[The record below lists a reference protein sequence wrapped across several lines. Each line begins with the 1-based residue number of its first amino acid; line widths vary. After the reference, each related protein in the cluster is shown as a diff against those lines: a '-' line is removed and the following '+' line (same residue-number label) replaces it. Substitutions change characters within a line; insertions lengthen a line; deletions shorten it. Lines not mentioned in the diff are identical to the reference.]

1 MLESY
6 KCVSDMLRARRPSM
20 PVYCIYDEIYR
31 RTANNFVAGF
41 PGRVL
46 YAVKANNDPTV
57 IKLLHESGIV
67 HFDCASLK
75 EVELVSTHCPGATCY
90 FMVPVRIRGAATEA
104 QQRFGVRHFMVDHL
118 RGLEL
123 LAAEIDMC
131 KCVVFARMAVHH
143 IAALQDLSSKFGAPP
158 PAIPELLQAIREH
171 GAEPALAFN
180 VGSSV
185 TSPDAYRYAL
195 QLTRETLQKVP
206 FSVRLVDIGGGY
218 PRAYPDFKVP
228 PLQDY
233 FDAITEAIAE
243 LPIAKNGEI
252 MAEPGRSLAAPGMS
266 AVVEVLLCKE
276 DRIYINDGMYGV
288 FWELRFKE
296 HSRYP
301 SRVFRG
307 GELLEGKT
315 RSFRV
320 YGPTCDGTDVLTG
333 EVELP
338 ADITEGDY
346 IEFSLIGAYSLSG
359 RTDFN
364 GFYSDQIVRITSS
377 GRELPGL
384 E

>member
-1 MLESY
+1 MLQSFNSVNE
-6 KCVSDMLRARRPSM
+6 MLQNWRPTM

-31 RTANNFVAGF
+31 RTARNFVAGF

-46 YAVKANNDPTV
+46 YAVKANSEPTV
-57 IKLLHESGIV
+57 IKLLHESGIA

-75 EVELVSTHCPGATCY
+75 EIELIHTHCPGATAY
-90 FMVPVRIRGAATEA
+90 FMVPVRIRGAAREA
-104 QQRFGVRHFMVDHL
+104 QQRFGVRHFMVDHM

-123 LAAEIDMC
+123 LVNEIDMTG
-131 KCVVFARMAVHH
+131 CVVFARMAVQHM
-143 IAALQDLSSKFGAPP
+143 AAMQDFSSKFGAPS
-158 PAIPELLQAIREH
+158 ADVPEILQAIRQA

-185 TSPDAYRYAL
+185 TSPEAYRYAL

-206 FSVRLVDIGGGY
+206 FAIRLVDIGGGY

-233 FDAITEAIAE
+233 FDAITAAAAE
-243 LPIAKNGEI
+243 LPLADDGEI

-301 SRVFRG
+301 CRVFRG
-307 GELLEGKT
+307 SELLTGET
-315 RSFRV
+315 RSYRI
-320 YGPTCDGTDVLTG
+320 YGPTCDGSDVLTG
-333 EVELP
+333 AVDLP
-338 ADITEGDY
+338 VNLTEGDY
-346 IEFSLIGAYSLSG
+346 IEFGLIGAYSLSG

-364 GFYSDQIVRITSS
+364 GFYSDKIVRITSVEPVIYS
-377 GRELPGL
+377 
-384 E
+384 